1 MRTHPLLRRSAVLLA
16 VIAVSF
22 AASTAVAAGSAPLA
36 QEQYYSSYSAP
47 DVSGALA
54 QEQYLESYGEPR
66 PRQPAAD
73 ADIGCV
79 RRHAVA
85 ADRPRG
91 RRRAARRRRDR
102 DVAPAAA
109 PSPRAA
115 RRRIGP
121 RTRT

>member
-66 PRQPAAD
+66 PLSRPPTQTSAASD
-73 ADIGCV
+73 GTPWLPIALAAAAGLLV
-79 RRHAVA
+79 GAVTA
-85 ADRPRG
+85 TLRPLPR
-91 RRRAARRRRDR
+91 RRRA
-102 DVAPAAA
+102 
-109 PSPRAA
+109 PRAA
-115 RRRIGP
+115 A
-121 RTRT
+121 